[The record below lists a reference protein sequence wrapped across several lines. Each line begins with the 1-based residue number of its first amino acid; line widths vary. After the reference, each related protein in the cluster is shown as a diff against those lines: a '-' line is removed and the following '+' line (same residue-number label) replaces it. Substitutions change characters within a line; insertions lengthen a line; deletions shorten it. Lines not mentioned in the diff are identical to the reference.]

1 MNTKK
6 YQIIK
11 WNKMDKGREEEKE
24 QSVEKREKI
33 LLVKQQWNSIVGG
46 NTCSYRLLESNNI

>member
-24 QSVEKREKI
+24 QSVEKREKN
-33 LLVKQQWNSIVGG
+33 LASETTMK
-46 NTCSYRLLESNNI
+46 